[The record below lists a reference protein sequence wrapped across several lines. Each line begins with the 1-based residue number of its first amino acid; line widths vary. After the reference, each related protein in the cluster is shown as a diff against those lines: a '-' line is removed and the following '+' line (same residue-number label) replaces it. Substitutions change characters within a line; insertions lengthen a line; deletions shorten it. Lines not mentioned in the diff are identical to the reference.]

1 MFFWEIFERKIDTF
15 FLLLRVKFSYILE
28 KVDARMCMCP
38 LDYVPMLDG
47 IAALDSR
54 LGTLWIIWFG
64 RNIWNLCFFSFN
76 CLKLLFN
83 LSYFIF
89 VSLLFI

>member
-1 MFFWEIFERKIDTF
+1 
-15 FLLLRVKFSYILE
+15 LE

-76 CLKLLFN
+76 CL
-83 LSYFIF
+83 
-89 VSLLFI
+89 